1 MRVLVGSANPV
12 KIAAVRD
19 AFEPYFPGAEV
30 EGIETPSGV
39 PAQPVGEDDLHR
51 RGESGAGAAGA
62 ECRARAWPPSFA
74 SGWRAASRSIMAGGL
89 PSASFASPTR
99 RAGWG
104 SAFRR
109 CSSCR
114 RVWWTICWGETSWAM

>member
-12 KIAAVRD
+12 KIAAVQD
-19 AFEPYFPGAEV
+19 VFEPYFPGAVV

-39 PAQPVGEDDLHR
+39 PAQPVGKETFT
-51 RGESGAGAAGA
+51 GA
-62 ECRARAWPPSFA
+62 ENRARALLALDAEGRLAPSFA
-74 SGWRAASRSIMAGGL
+74 SGWKAASHSITAGGL
-89 PSASFASPTR
+89 RSAPSASPTR

-114 RVWWTICWGETSWAM
+114 RASWTICWGEASWAT